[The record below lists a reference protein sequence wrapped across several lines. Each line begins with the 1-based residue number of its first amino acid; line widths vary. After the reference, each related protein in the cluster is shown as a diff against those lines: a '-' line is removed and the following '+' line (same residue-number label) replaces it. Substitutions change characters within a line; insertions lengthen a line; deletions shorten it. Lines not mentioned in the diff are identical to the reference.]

1 MGLKQISEK
10 INQLLEVVCGVFLI
24 ALFFLLL
31 IQVGNRLVKISSLS
45 WIDETIQFLLAWF
58 VFLGSAVLVHKTD
71 HISVDL
77 LAEKL
82 NGTGQK
88 LLRYFVLASILAVG
102 GFMIYCGNNLILQ
115 TVGKKSPIFDLPL
128 VFWYLSI
135 PTSGVL
141 IIFFALTKMI
151 QRLM

>member
-24 ALFFLLL
+24 TLFVLLL
-31 IQVGNRLVKISSLS
+31 VQVGNRLVKISSS

-88 LLRYFVLASILAVG
+88 LLRYLVLVSILAVG
-102 GFMIYCGNNLILQ
+102 GFMIYCGNNLILH

-151 QRLM
+151 QRLK